1 MREVE
6 ERLGKGVGS
15 AEDYFAVG
23 EATDQPLVLIE
34 FGSATAVF
42 SVGPVWA
49 WWVVVVAPW
58 WVTAEESEKDQM
70 FRCQICH
77 YSLH

>member
-15 AEDYFAVG
+15 AEEYFAVG

-42 SVGPVWA
+42 SVGPCLWR
-49 WWVVVVAPW
+49 APHS
-58 WVTAEESEKDQM
+58 ASQ
-70 FRCQICH
+70 R
-77 YSLH
+77 